1 LRILRRDC
9 ETPLRQS
16 RIHRKSQMPEHRRFA
31 SRSGLHVFQLAAD
44 YGNWLLPMS
53 AQLPEPLDVIAVGAH
68 PDDVE
73 IAIGGTLAMLVRQGY
88 RVGIVD
94 LTDGEPTPGSPGP
107 EVRLAEAKKAAEILG
122 VQVRETLDL
131 PNRSLFDCFEA
142 RVELGK
148 VFRRYRPKIV
158 LGIAGKTP
166 MASPDHWQAAQ
177 ITDAGVFYSR
187 LTKWDDDFDGLPV
200 HTVSK
205 QLWYPL
211 GFRSL
216 EPPSGSGHF
225 VVDISDTFDVKLAA
239 VRAYETQFPPHK
251 QQVFRLVE
259 GQNRLFGTSAGFEA
273 GEMLICSTTLGVT
286 DLVKTVL
293 P

>member
-1 LRILRRDC
+1 
-9 ETPLRQS
+9 
-16 RIHRKSQMPEHRRFA
+16 
-31 SRSGLHVFQLAAD
+31 
-44 YGNWLLPMS
+44 MS
-53 AQLPEPLDVIAVGAH
+53 VELPEPLDVIAVGAH

-73 IAIGGTLAMLVRQGY
+73 IAIGGTLASLVRQGY
-88 RVGIVD
+88 RVGIID

-107 EVRLAEAKKAAEILG
+107 EVRLAEAKQAAEILG
-122 VQVRETLDL
+122 VQVRETLAL
-131 PNRSLFDCFEA
+131 PNRRLFDCFEA

-148 VFRRYRPKIV
+148 VFSSIPSEDCSGDRWKDSDGV
-158 LGIAGKTP
+158 AG
-166 MASPDHWQAAQ
+166 SL
-177 ITDAGVFYSR
+177 AGGSDNRCGVFFYSR
-187 LTKWDDDFDGLPV
+187 LTKWDADFDGLPV

-211 GFRSL
+211 GFRTL

-225 VVDISDTFDVKLAA
+225 VVDISETFDVKLDA
-239 VRAYETQFPPHK
+239 VRAYKTQFPPHK